1 MVAPVIACG
10 YPSQLFTPAAADAA
24 EPAVLQFSVP
34 AADRCTTMD
43 LPFPDHPLREAVTAE
58 LHARTFD
65 PLRAPARVAHLAY
78 LCGERGTGRQV
89 QYLKRL
95 LAHFGTDAPAEVG
108 QQLAVD
114 LGGLWLRWERHT
126 EFVTYTFTRVGPFT
140 EPFAKSLLD
149 ELPEV
154 WLRNL
159 PGQVVTAAL
168 LALESADMPER
179 DLDQLV
185 GLFGG
190 NPVIGAEVTG
200 GAGRAWSDLRIHDDG
215 YGHILLRDVS
225 LSDGQA
231 GRLVKRILEV
241 NTYRA
246 MALLG
251 LPAAREAS
259 LLLSDAEQR
268 LAGVASRL
276 AGLDAAAAAGNG
288 RDSACERE
296 LLAELTALAAEIE
309 SVAADTASRF
319 DASTA
324 YYQVV
329 RQRLEQL
336 RQRRIQGLQTLT
348 EFLDARLAPAVA
360 TCTATGQRQQSLAD
374 RAARLT
380 ALLRARVEVELQE
393 QNRGLLDSMDR
404 RAKIQLR
411 LQETVE
417 GLSVVVISY
426 YGVGLVGYLLK
437 GLEASGWPLNST
449 LAIGIAVPLVLG
461 IAWFGLTRTKR
472 RLRREE
478 ARQEAGPHG
487 AKVASQNGD
496 TPRPCD

>member
-1 MVAPVIACG
+1 
-10 YPSQLFTPAAADAA
+10 
-24 EPAVLQFSVP
+24 
-34 AADRCTTMD
+34 MD
-43 LPFPDHPLREAVTAE
+43 LPFPNHPLREAVTAE

-65 PLRAPARVAHLAY
+65 PLQAPARVAHIAY
-78 LCGERGTGRQV
+78 ICGERGTGRQV

-95 LAHFGTDAPAEVG
+95 LAHFGTDAPADVG
-108 QQLAVD
+108 QQLAAD
-114 LGGLWLRWERHT
+114 LGGLRLRWERHT
-126 EFVTYTFTRVGPFT
+126 EFVTYTFTRVGSFT
-140 EPFAKSLLD
+140 EPFARPLLD
-149 ELPEV
+149 ELPAV

-159 PGQVVTAAL
+159 PGQVVTAVM
-168 LALESADMPER
+168 LALESPDMPER
-179 DLDQLV
+179 DLDGLV
-185 GLFGG
+185 ALFDG
-190 NPVIGAEVTG
+190 NPVIGSEVVG
-200 GAGRAWSDLRIHDDG
+200 GAGKAWSDLRIHADG
-215 YGHILLRDVS
+215 YGRILLRDVN

-259 LLLSDAEQR
+259 LLLSDAERR
-268 LAGVASRL
+268 LAGVAGRM
-276 AGLDAAAAAGNG
+276 AAANSAHEAGNG
-288 RDSACERE
+288 LDSATERE
-296 LLAELTALAAEIE
+296 MLAELTALASEIE

-348 EFLDARLAPAVA
+348 EFLDARLAPAVS
-360 TCTATGQRQQSLAD
+360 TCTATAHRQQNLAE

-380 ALLRARVEVELQE
+380 ALLRARVEVELQA

-404 RAKIQLR
+404 RAKLQLR

-417 GLSVVVISY
+417 GLSVVAIGY

-437 GLEASGWPLNST
+437 GLQAAGWPVDTNLG
-449 LAIGIAVPLVLG
+449 IGIAVPLVVAA
-461 IAWFGLTRTKR
+461 AWFGLRWTKR
-472 RLRREE
+472 RLHLDE
-478 ARQEAGPHG
+478 ARQEAARH
-487 AKVASQNGD
+487 
-496 TPRPCD
+496 R